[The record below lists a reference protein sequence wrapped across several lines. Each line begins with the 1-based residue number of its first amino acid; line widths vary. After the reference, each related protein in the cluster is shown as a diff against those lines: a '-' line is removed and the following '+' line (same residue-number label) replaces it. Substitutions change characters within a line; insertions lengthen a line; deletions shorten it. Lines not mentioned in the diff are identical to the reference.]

1 MPLMPSLATVT
12 DDERLLIDAVR
23 EFARGRLLEA
33 DRRCDEDETPLTQ
46 TILPDLSEMGLLGL
60 VVPESLGGL
69 GVRYQT
75 YAAIIH
81 ELAYASPSTAVAISV
96 HSMVG
101 HILNKGADEP
111 KRTEWLSNWGSADS
125 FAAFAISEADAGSD
139 PSGARATADEA
150 DGGYHLSG
158 EKMWITNGLTARW
171 FLTLARI
178 RGGAADGQLCMFMV
192 DGTAGGITRTK
203 IHGKMGIRGSDTA
216 VIALEDV
223 FVPADHILGGP
234 GDGGRISAL
243 ALNGGRVGIAAQAT
257 GIAEACLDAMRS
269 YAAERIQFGRPIG
282 QFQAVQNMIVDS
294 AVLLETARLLIW
306 RAAQLIDA
314 GHDELAPSSM
324 AKLRA
329 SEAANRIAYLA
340 VQVHGG
346 MGLVKECRVEQLY
359 RDVRVTTIYEG
370 TSEIQR
376 YVIAKSLVP
385 REFFRAARG

>member
-1 MPLMPSLATVT
+1 MPLLPSIATVT
-12 DDERLLIDAVR
+12 EDERVLIEAVR
-23 EFARGRLLEA
+23 EFSLECLLEA
-33 DRRCDEDETPLTQ
+33 DRRCDEDETPLTG
-46 TILPDLSEMGLLGL
+46 TILPDLSQMGLLGL

-81 ELAYASPSTAVAISV
+81 ELAYASPSTAVAVSV

-111 KRTEWLSNWGSADS
+111 RRSEWLSNWGSAES

-139 PSGARATADEA
+139 PSAARTAADEVA
-150 DGGYHLSG
+150 GGYRLSG
-158 EKMWITNGLTARW
+158 EKMWITNGMTARW

-178 RGGAADGQLCMFMV
+178 RGGATDGQLSMFMV
-192 DGTAGGITRTK
+192 DGQTDGITRTS
-203 IHGKMGIRGSDTA
+203 IHGKTGIRGSDTA
-216 VIALEDV
+216 VIAFDGV
-223 FVPADHILGGP
+223 FVPADHILGWP

-269 YAAERIQFGRPIG
+269 YASQRIQFGRPIG
-282 QFQAVQNMIVDS
+282 KFQAVQNMIVES

-306 RAAQLIDA
+306 RAAQSIDS

-385 REFFRAARG
+385 RDFFRAVRD